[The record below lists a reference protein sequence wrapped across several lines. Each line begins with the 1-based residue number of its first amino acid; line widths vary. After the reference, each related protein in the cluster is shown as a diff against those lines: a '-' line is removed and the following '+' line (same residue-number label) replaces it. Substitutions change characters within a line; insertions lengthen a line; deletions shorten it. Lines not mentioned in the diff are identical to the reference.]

1 MNNEQTTAR
10 RARLEALDKAHLWHP
25 FTQMK
30 EWNNGHPLVIER
42 GEGCYL
48 FDVDGNRYLDGISSL
63 WVTTHG
69 HRTPELDAAVREQLD
84 RVAHSTLL
92 GLANVPAIE
101 LAARLAAIAPGD
113 LNKVFYSDSGS
124 TAVEIALK
132 IAFQYWQQRADAKP
146 RKVKFVH
153 VQDSYHGDTIGAVS
167 VGGID
172 LFHELYRPMLFE
184 AHRVPAPHCF
194 RCPLGLTQPACAM
207 ACADEVEKV
216 LREHHEDIAAL
227 VMEPV
232 MMGAA
237 GMLAHPEGYLKRVRE
252 LCTKYDVLL
261 ICDEVATGFGR
272 TGRMFACELEDVVP
286 DILCVAKGLT
296 GGYLPLAAT
305 ITNDEVYSAFLAA
318 FDEFRTF
325 FHGHTYTGNPLAC
338 AAALA
343 NLDLFERNDTLA
355 HVQNVAAHLSGRLK
369 EIGALAH
376 VGSVRQRGL
385 MVGVELVKDRAT
397 NESWPAGLKM
407 GYRVTDRCRDFGL
420 ILRPLGG
427 VIVMMP
433 PLAISVEQ
441 VDFMIDTL
449 LRVIVEVTE
458 NAS

>member
-1 MNNEQTTAR
+1 
-10 RARLEALDKAHLWHP
+10 
-25 FTQMK
+25 
-30 EWNNGHPLVIER
+30 
-42 GEGCYL
+42 
-48 FDVDGNRYLDGISSL
+48 
-63 WVTTHG
+63 
-69 HRTPELDAAVREQLD
+69 
-84 RVAHSTLL
+84 
-92 GLANVPAIE
+92 
-101 LAARLAAIAPGD
+101 
-113 LNKVFYSDSGS
+113 
-124 TAVEIALK
+124 
-132 IAFQYWQQRADAKP
+132 
-146 RKVKFVH
+146 
-153 VQDSYHGDTIGAVS
+153 
-167 VGGID
+167 
-172 LFHELYRPMLFE
+172 
-184 AHRVPAPHCF
+184 
-194 RCPLGLTQPACAM
+194 M

-318 FDEFRTF
+318 FDAFRTF

-355 HVQNVAAHLSGRLK
+355 HVQNVAAHLSERLK

-376 VGSVRQRGL
+376 VGSIRQRGL

-458 NAS
+458 NVS